1 VKLAIIQAK
10 KLTKLLDCSL
20 VEAHQ
25 NGAQAS
31 IRERPGLMP
40 AVEDGRQTVLAVI
53 DLTMYEVQLLIHY
66 CHFIIL
72 NKNFYLTI
80 SRIVNPTLPM

>member
-1 VKLAIIQAK
+1 M
-10 KLTKLLDCSL
+10 TKLLDCSPI
-20 VEAHQ
+20 EAHQ

-40 AVEDGRQTVLAVI
+40 AVEDGRQTMLAVI

-66 CHFIIL
+66 TLI
-72 NKNFYLTI
+72 
-80 SRIVNPTLPM
+80 IVNTTFISQ

>member
-1 VKLAIIQAK
+1 M
-10 KLTKLLDCSL
+10 TKLVDCSPI
-20 VEAHQ
+20 EAHQ

-40 AVEDGRQTVLAVI
+40 AVKDGRQTMLAVI

-66 CHFIIL
+66 TLILVNTTFIL
-72 NKNFYLTI
+72 Q
-80 SRIVNPTLPM
+80 